1 MTKQILQIENT
12 NNEDFKNEILVGVKD
27 ILSDFKKEDI
37 NKDRLLTREETAKR
51 LSISLV
57 TLWKLTKNNVIPAFR
72 IGTRVRY
79 KESDIMAVPKK
90 MNQFD

>member
-1 MTKQILQIENT
+1 MTKQILQIEYT

-27 ILSDFKKEDI
+27 ILFDFKKE
-37 NKDRLLTREETAKR
+37 NKHIDRLFTREETAKR

-57 TLWKLTKNNVIPAFR
+57 TLWKLTKNNVIPAYR
-72 IGTRVRY
+72 IGTSVRY
-79 KESDIMAVPKK
+79 KESDIIALPKK